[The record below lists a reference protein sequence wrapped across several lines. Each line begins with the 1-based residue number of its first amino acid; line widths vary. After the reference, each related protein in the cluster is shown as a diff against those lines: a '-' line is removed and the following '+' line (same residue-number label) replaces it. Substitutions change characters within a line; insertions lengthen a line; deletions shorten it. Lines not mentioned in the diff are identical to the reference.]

1 MALWMIQLNRWLW
14 KEMADWEVAHSC
26 LELVDCTL
34 KFEPV
39 LAVRQKFL
47 WSAAR
52 AWARAPGPGP
62 QPRAP
67 GLGPGPRAS
76 GPGSGPRAPGL
87 TFAKLVAGVPP
98 GTGIGQVYFF
108 EDALD
113 KGDNIVTYTFPF
125 KPGEFHEY
133 EINLTF
139 MQQKNTTTGTVRQL
153 LRFPPKSQAAKR
165 GFS

>member
-1 MALWMIQLNRWLW
+1 MVGRPGLGPGPW
-14 KEMADWEVAHSC
+14 
-26 LELVDCTL
+26 
-34 KFEPV
+34 P
-39 LAVRQKFL
+39 
-47 WSAAR
+47 R
-52 AWARAPGPGP
+52 APAPGPGP
-62 QPRAP
+62 GPRAP
-67 GLGPGPRAS
+67 GLGPGLRAPGPR
-76 GPGSGPRAPGL
+76 PRAPGL